1 MTRIR
6 LYLAFFRTTLLT
18 SIIIGVA
25 LAFVASILHSRDFVG
40 SALLF
45 IPTFGLGM
53 DLLYKEISYKE
64 KYFFFYNKGI
74 SKVELL
80 IATFV
85 IFVSLCLVFNQIIRL
100 CALVWK
106 SIAS

>member
-45 IPTFGLGM
+45 IPTFGL

-80 IATFV
+80 VATFV

>member
-64 KYFFFYNKGI
+64 KY
-74 SKVELL
+74 
-80 IATFV
+80 
-85 IFVSLCLVFNQIIRL
+85 

>member
-1 MTRIR
+1 MTRFR
-6 LYLAFFRTTLLT
+6 LYLTFFRTTLLT
-18 SIIIGVA
+18 SIVIGVA
-25 LAFVASILHSRDFVG
+25 LAFVVFILHSRDFVG

-53 DLLYKEISYKE
+53 DLLYKEVSYKE

-74 SKVELL
+74 SKAELL
-80 IATFV
+80 VATFV
-85 IFVSLCLVFNQIIRL
+85 ISASLCLILNQIIRL
-100 CALVWK
+100 CVLVWK